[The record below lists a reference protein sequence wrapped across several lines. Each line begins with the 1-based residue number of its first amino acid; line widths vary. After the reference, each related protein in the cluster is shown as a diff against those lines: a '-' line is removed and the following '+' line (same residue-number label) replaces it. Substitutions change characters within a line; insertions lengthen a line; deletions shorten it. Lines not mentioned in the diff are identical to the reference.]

1 MPYEH
6 DNELVDA
13 IHQVCGDYQ
22 LPEIFAALVT
32 VTVDNIHLTEHAGFR
47 EKLEVAYIKALAHAS
62 AVEEQ
67 FHGLETNPPDGWE
80 EARSRDALF
89 DELLNKIMYRL
100 FVGDDNR
107 TPPSNGGGLPIT
119 RSARLRRVA

>member
-32 VTVDNIHLTEHAGFR
+32 VTVDNIHLTEHARFR
-47 EKLEVAYIKALAHAS
+47 ERLETAYIKALAHAS
-62 AVEEQ
+62 AVEMDLHRAQ
-67 FHGLETNPPDGWE
+67 P
-80 EARSRDALF
+80 R
-89 DELLNKIMYRL
+89 
-100 FVGDDNR
+100 
-107 TPPSNGGGLPIT
+107 
-119 RSARLRRVA
+119 